1 MLSTLDHQ
9 SGHADGGKA
18 VVRTPEAVAE
28 AHGTDGAF
36 DGTAGGGPSVRDVG
50 KVRSEVTVADSLP
63 AHYKRDK

>member
-9 SGHADGGKA
+9 SGHADGVKA

-28 AHGTDGAF
+28 AHGTDGAL
-36 DGTAGGGPSVRDVG
+36 DGTAGGGRVRDVG